1 MTAKSNPA
9 TGAFTIT
16 PSDVTEFAPAT
27 RALLVGT
34 GGTIYVDMEDEGTN
48 VPLVV
53 PAGYNPI
60 AVTRVYSTGLVDA
73 ADITGLR

>member
-9 TGAFTIT
+9 SRAFTIT
-16 PSDVTEFAPAT
+16 PDDVTEFNPAT
-27 RALLVGT
+27 RALLIGT

-53 PAGYNPI
+53 PAGYNPL
-60 AVTRVYSTGLVDA
+60 AVTRVYATGLTA
-73 ADITGLR
+73 ADISGLR